1 MLLFLWPVN
10 LLLALQLASVARV
23 CKTGESLS
31 VLKVTKK
38 TSEGNKEQKEEF
50 QAIFSTENGR
60 EPSVNALVS
69 STEYWHENVLMM
81 GLGNIGARNL
91 LLR

>member
-1 MLLFLWPVN
+1 MLLLFWAVHV
-10 LLLALQLASVARV
+10 LLALQLASVARV

-50 QAIFSTENGR
+50 QAIFSPENGI

-69 STEYWHENVLMM
+69 STEYWQETVLRM
-81 GLGNIGARNL
+81 GLGNIRARNL
-91 LLR
+91 